1 MKSKMRTWAELALIV
16 VLGSVAILGLQ
27 SWAISQLRVS
37 RALAAA
43 DGFTST
49 MRQTT
54 AADAIV
60 ATAPN
65 EALDFPMIF
74 NGATWDRL
82 RTPSVFKVVALGAGT
97 TETTIWTP
105 AAGKRFRLQGFVLT
119 AGAAS
124 TLTFKDNT
132 GGTTIFAARGGLD
145 VPIVLGAAQIGN
157 GILSGA
163 INRVLTVTRGT
174 SATLD
179 GVVWGTEE

>member
-1 MKSKMRTWAELALIV
+1 MRNKKVGDWLQVAVGAVLLAGV
-16 VLGSVAILGLQ
+16 VFALQIWVTAGLN
-27 SWAISQLRVS
+27 ALR
-37 RALAAA
+37 AAAA
-43 DGFTST
+43 DGFTSN

-54 AADAIV
+54 PADALAPV
-60 ATAPN
+60 APN
-65 EALDFPMIF
+65 EVLGFPSAF

-82 RTPSVFKVVALGAGT
+82 RTPTVFKVVALGAGT

-105 AAGKRFRLQGFVLT
+105 TTGKRFRLMGYHLT
-119 AGAAS
+119 TGAAS

-132 GGTTIFAARGGLD
+132 AGTTIFASRGGTD
-145 VPIVLGAAQIGN
+145 VPQRVELGN